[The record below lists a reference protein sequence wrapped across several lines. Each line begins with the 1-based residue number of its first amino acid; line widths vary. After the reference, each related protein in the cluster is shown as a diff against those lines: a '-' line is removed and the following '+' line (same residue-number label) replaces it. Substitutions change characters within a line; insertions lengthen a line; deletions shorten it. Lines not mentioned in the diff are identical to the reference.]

1 MYYFHSQGV
10 NSISLKK
17 YVKTIIMG
25 VLLIFLCGGGG
36 GEYLLACLFCFL
48 HFEYSYWLLRLQ
60 NLDRSFLSVDIQRD
74 IKLLKYREYDR
85 IKCSV
90 MLPFKI
96 SRNKRNGSIAFFEM
110 TRKCYFL
117 LTLSKKPIY
126 LVILKE
132 TRQLVYLATSLN
144 SNSTLL
150 EGSSLIRSTMVK
162 RWVLRPCNVVP
173 PAFHRG

>member
-1 MYYFHSQGV
+1 MYHFHSQGF

-36 GEYLLACLFCFL
+36 GVGCLLACLFCFL
-48 HFEYSYWLLRLQ
+48 HFEYSYWLMRLQ
-60 NLDRSFLSVDIQRD
+60 NLDRSFLSVNTQQD

-110 TRKCYFL
+110 TRKCCFL

-132 TRQLVYLATSLN
+132 TIQLVL
-144 SNSTLL
+144 
-150 EGSSLIRSTMVK
+150 
-162 RWVLRPCNVVP
+162 PCNKPQQQFNPLRRIILDSVNNGEALGAVSL
-173 PAFHRG
+173 